1 MAGQSI
7 YVLKL
12 KRGPEALNRG
22 SFEVSL
28 SPLSGLLASPH
39 RARLTLP
46 RQESQFSSPKLSSR
60 ILAFT
65 DNEVVQWAEDPNASI
80 ITTPCP
86 ARQGGVG
93 RESKHAIVFE
103 VGEPPVHPC
112 IYHDATEIA
121 GPLLTRKTW
130 LHF

>member
-65 DNEVVQWAEDPNASI
+65 DEVVQWAEGPNASI

-93 RESKHAIVFE
+93 RESKHAIVR
-103 VGEPPVHPC
+103 GGRTPGASVHISRC
-112 IYHDATEIA
+112 HRNCRSEATR
-121 GPLLTRKTW
+121 L
-130 LHF
+130 